1 MGCSGLVKAFLLIQK
16 WSIRRSLKGGL
27 DILLW
32 GLTLACSSLVPHV
45 LMGWGREYK
54 DEKVRKLIGQDKDRP
69 VSDERQSLT
78 TSPKQTDTRS
88 GSMQWPLC
96 NITLPAALCSPP
108 PLFFIT

>member
-45 LMGWGREYK
+45 LMGWGRE
-54 DEKVRKLIGQDKDRP
+54 
-69 VSDERQSLT
+69 
-78 TSPKQTDTRS
+78 
-88 GSMQWPLC
+88 
-96 NITLPAALCSPP
+96 
-108 PLFFIT
+108 